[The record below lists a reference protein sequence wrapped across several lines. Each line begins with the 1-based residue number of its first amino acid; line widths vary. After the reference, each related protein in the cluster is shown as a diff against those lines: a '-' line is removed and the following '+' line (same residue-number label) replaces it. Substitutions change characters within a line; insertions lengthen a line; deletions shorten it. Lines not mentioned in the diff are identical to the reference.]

1 MILLD
6 TGYFIALFRPEDELH
21 ERAVGWS
28 LRLSE
33 PLLVTESVLLECVNS
48 FSRPKDR
55 PAAHALIEHVRSE
68 AGCELVHASPDL
80 FEADVR
86 LHHERPDMEWSLTD
100 CISFVLMNERGIGR
114 ALAYDHHFDQA
125 GFEALLRKAPPN
137 S

>member
-21 ERAVGWS
+21 ERAAAWS
-28 LRLSE
+28 LHLNE
-33 PLLVTESVLLECVNS
+33 ALLVTEYVLLECVNS

-55 PAAHALIEHVRSE
+55 PAAHALMEHVQSD
-68 AGCELVHASPDL
+68 AGCELVHASPEL
-80 FEADVR
+80 FELGLR
-86 LHHERPDMEWSLTD
+86 LHRERPDMEWSLTD
-100 CISFVLMNERGIGR
+100 CISFALMSERGIRR

-125 GFEALLRKAPPN
+125 GFEALLRKDPAT